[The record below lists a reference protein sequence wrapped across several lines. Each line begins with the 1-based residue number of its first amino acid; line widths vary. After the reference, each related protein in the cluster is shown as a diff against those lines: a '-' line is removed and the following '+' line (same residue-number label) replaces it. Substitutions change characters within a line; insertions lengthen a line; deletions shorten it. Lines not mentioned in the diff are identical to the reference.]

1 MSAPSKVNKENFR
14 LLDLSSDEESEDL
27 QLEII
32 PSRKKKIT
40 RRERSRSSAPAALE
54 HNIGTEVRCAL
65 RWAVR
70 GTLLLWLLMLTWICA
85 ALYDQVTTMRVEIG
99 HAAVRITRVRPSK
112 VFDRLRRE
120 SECVVRVC
128 ADAFA
133 VALWCVME
141 SAVHAAVPLRV
152 GKKMRKRREL
162 DALVGGGGSR
172 GGRLLS
178 ASSDEGE
185 PWGRRTSRRRRSRP
199 FVRLAAALA
208 FCVCVVSAATV
219 LWLFVDVRRQIASL
233 RIEMD
238 RVSRSSNSVDDALQV
253 CHTTAKELRAN
264 ASALSEKFAQ
274 LDLEHKELSQRVA
287 QAAQDLAVVSNQ
299 LSAAPKLADTPRRLA
314 ELQRTVA
321 TFGSQINGFDS
332 SISSTHKQA
341 LAAVAGV
348 EEIRTLLHQLD
359 AKANETIANI
369 TANTKRDEDL
379 RSDVGSLN
387 TTLTSKIEALQI
399 RIQEISPVST
409 VPPTV
414 PTAATAGSTAAVVN
428 ATSTTTTSVPPGKPA
443 VLQ

>member
-1 MSAPSKVNKENFR
+1 
-14 LLDLSSDEESEDL
+14 
-27 QLEII
+27 
-32 PSRKKKIT
+32 
-40 RRERSRSSAPAALE
+40 
-54 HNIGTEVRCAL
+54 
-65 RWAVR
+65 
-70 GTLLLWLLMLTWICA
+70 
-85 ALYDQVTTMRVEIG
+85 
-99 HAAVRITRVRPSK
+99 
-112 VFDRLRRE
+112 
-120 SECVVRVC
+120 
-128 ADAFA
+128 
-133 VALWCVME
+133 ME

-185 PWGRRTSRRRRSRP
+185 PWGRRAARRRRSRP

-233 RIEMD
+233 RVEMD

-253 CHTTAKELRAN
+253 CHTAAKELRAN
-264 ASALSEKFAQ
+264 ASDLSARLAKLEQEHLELEKRVEAAA
-274 LDLEHKELSQRVA
+274 KELSG
-287 QAAQDLAVVSNQ
+287 VSEQ

-332 SISSTHKQA
+332 TISSSHKQA

-348 EEIRTLLHQLD
+348 DEVRTLLHQLE
-359 AKANETIANI
+359 AKTNETIANVS
-369 TANTKRDEDL
+369 ANTKRDEDI
-379 RSDVGSLN
+379 RTDIVSLN
-387 TTLTSKIEALQI
+387 NTLTAKVETLQN

-409 VPPTV
+409 AAPTQPPV
-414 PTAATAGSTAAVVN
+414 VTAASAPP
-428 ATSTTTTSVPPGKPA
+428 ATNVTTSSLTTAVPPGKPA

>member
-1 MSAPSKVNKENFR
+1 
-14 LLDLSSDEESEDL
+14 
-27 QLEII
+27 
-32 PSRKKKIT
+32 
-40 RRERSRSSAPAALE
+40 
-54 HNIGTEVRCAL
+54 
-65 RWAVR
+65 
-70 GTLLLWLLMLTWICA
+70 
-85 ALYDQVTTMRVEIG
+85 
-99 HAAVRITRVRPSK
+99 
-112 VFDRLRRE
+112 
-120 SECVVRVC
+120 
-128 ADAFA
+128 
-133 VALWCVME
+133 ME
-141 SAVHAAVPLRV
+141 SAVHATVPLRV

-359 AKANETIANI
+359 AKANETIANV

-399 RIQEISPVST
+399 RIQEISKPVST

>member
-99 HAAVRITRVRPSK
+99 H
-112 VFDRLRRE
+112 
-120 SECVVRVC
+120 
-128 ADAFA
+128 
-133 VALWCVME
+133 
-141 SAVHAAVPLRV
+141 
-152 GKKMRKRREL
+152 
-162 DALVGGGGSR
+162 
-172 GGRLLS
+172 
-178 ASSDEGE
+178 
-185 PWGRRTSRRRRSRP
+185 
-199 FVRLAAALA
+199 
-208 FCVCVVSAATV
+208 
-219 LWLFVDVRRQIASL
+219 
-233 RIEMD
+233 
-238 RVSRSSNSVDDALQV
+238 VSRSSNSVDDALQV

-359 AKANETIANI
+359 AKANETIANV

-399 RIQEISPVST
+399 RIQEISKPVST

>member
-1 MSAPSKVNKENFR
+1 
-14 LLDLSSDEESEDL
+14 
-27 QLEII
+27 
-32 PSRKKKIT
+32 
-40 RRERSRSSAPAALE
+40 
-54 HNIGTEVRCAL
+54 
-65 RWAVR
+65 
-70 GTLLLWLLMLTWICA
+70 
-85 ALYDQVTTMRVEIG
+85 
-99 HAAVRITRVRPSK
+99 
-112 VFDRLRRE
+112 
-120 SECVVRVC
+120 
-128 ADAFA
+128 
-133 VALWCVME
+133 ME

-185 PWGRRTSRRRRSRP
+185 PWGRRAARRRRSRP

-233 RIEMD
+233 RVEMD

-253 CHTTAKELRAN
+253 CHTAAKELRAN
-264 ASALSEKFAQ
+264 ASDLSARLAKLEQEHLELEKRVEAAA
-274 LDLEHKELSQRVA
+274 KELSG
-287 QAAQDLAVVSNQ
+287 VSEQ

-332 SISSTHKQA
+332 TISSSHKQA

-348 EEIRTLLHQLD
+348 DEVRTLLHQLE
-359 AKANETIANI
+359 AKTNETIANVS
-369 TANTKRDEDL
+369 ANTKRDEDI
-379 RSDVGSLN
+379 RTDIVSLN
-387 TTLTSKIEALQI
+387 NTLTAKVETLQN
-399 RIQEISPVST
+399 RIQEISKPVST
-409 VPPTV
+409 AAPTQPPV
-414 PTAATAGSTAAVVN
+414 VTAASAPP
-428 ATSTTTTSVPPGKPA
+428 ATNVTTSSLTTAVPPGKPA